1 LRHRRHPGTQQSWQR
16 EKKAETPAPYH
27 HGDLRAALIE
37 ATEGLLAER
46 GIEGFTLREVAR
58 RAGVSPAAP
67 LHHFGSAA
75 GLLTE
80 VSILGYEELTRSLRA
95 GTATGGKNPAR
106 RLCGQGMGYVQ
117 FALAY
122 PGRFQ
127 LMFRKDRLMQEPRL
141 KEAGDAAYA
150 ELEMAVRDYTGWGRE
165 KALNRATQATVLA
178 AWSTVHGF
186 AHLALDEKFGA
197 PAGAE
202 GTRDFVD
209 RMLPEILRQLW
220 P

>member
-1 LRHRRHPGTQQSWQR
+1 MAAR
-16 EKKAETPAPYH
+16 KKAVQAPAPYH
-27 HGDLRAALIE
+27 HGDLRAALIQ
-37 ATEGLLAER
+37 ATEGLLAEN
-46 GIEGFTLREVAR
+46 GIEGFSLREVAR

-80 VSILGYEELTRSLRA
+80 VSILGFEELTRCLRE
-95 GTATGGKNPAR
+95 GTASGGDDPAR
-106 RLCGQGMGYVQ
+106 RLRGQGVGYVQ

-127 LMFRKDRLMQEPRL
+127 LMFRKDRLVWDERL
-141 KEAGDAAYA
+141 KQAADAAFL
-150 ELEMAVRDYTGWGRE
+150 ELESVVRDYRRWGRD
-165 KALNRATQATVLA
+165 KPLDHATQAAVIA

-186 AHLALDEKFGA
+186 AHLALDEKFGG
-197 PAGAE
+197 PANAQ
-202 GTRDFVD
+202 GTRSFVD
-209 RMLPEILRQLW
+209 GMLPEIMRQLW

>member
-1 LRHRRHPGTQQSWQR
+1 MAARKTAQ
-16 EKKAETPAPYH
+16 APAPYH

-80 VSILGYEELTRSLRA
+80 VSILGFEELTRCLRE
-95 GTATGGKNPAR
+95 GTATGGKDPAR
-106 RLCGQGMGYVQ
+106 RLRGQGMGYVQ

-127 LMFRKDRLMQEPRL
+127 LMFRKDRLMQDERL
-141 KEAGDAAYA
+141 KEAADAAFV
-150 ELEMAVRDYTGWGRE
+150 ELEIAVRDYTGWGRE
-165 KALNRATQATVLA
+165 KPLSRATQATVLA

-186 AHLALDEKFGA
+186 AHLALDEKFGEQ
-197 PAGAE
+197 AG
-202 GTRDFVD
+202 THCTKDFVD
-209 RMLPEILRQLW
+209 GMLPEILRQLW

>member
-1 LRHRRHPGTQQSWQR
+1 MAARKTV
-16 EKKAETPAPYH
+16 AAPAPYH

-37 ATEGLLAER
+37 ATEVLLAER

-80 VSILGYEELTRSLRA
+80 VSILGFEELTRSLRA
-95 GTATGGKNPAR
+95 GTATGGSDPAR
-106 RLCGQGMGYVQ
+106 RLRGQGMGYVR

-127 LMFRKDRLMQEPRL
+127 LMFRKDRLTQDERL
-141 KEAGDAAYA
+141 KEAGDAAFV
-150 ELEMAVRDYTGWGRE
+150 ELELAVRDYTGWGRE
-165 KALNRATQATVLA
+165 KPLNRATQATVLA

-186 AHLALDEKFGA
+186 AHLALDEKLGEL
-197 PAGAE
+197 AGTE
-202 GTRDFVD
+202 GTKDFVD
-209 RMLPEILRQLW
+209 SMLPEILRQLW

>member
-1 LRHRRHPGTQQSWQR
+1 MAARKT
-16 EKKAETPAPYH
+16 AAAPAPYH
-27 HGDLRAALIE
+27 HGGLRAALIE
-37 ATEGLLAER
+37 ATEVLLAER

-80 VSILGYEELTRSLRA
+80 VSILGFEELTRSLRA
-95 GTATGGKNPAR
+95 GTATGGNDPAR
-106 RLCGQGMGYVQ
+106 RLRGQGMGYVR

-127 LMFRKDRLMQEPRL
+127 LMFRKDRLTQDERL
-141 KEAGDAAYA
+141 KEAGDAAFV
-150 ELEMAVRDYTGWGRE
+150 ELELAVRDYTGWGRE
-165 KALNRATQATVLA
+165 KPLNRATQATVLA

-186 AHLALDEKFGA
+186 AHLALDEKFGDQ
-197 PAGAE
+197 AGTE
-202 GTRDFVD
+202 GTKDFVD
-209 RMLPEILRQLW
+209 SMLPEILRQLW